1 MPSSSE
7 KLPYINENVFE
18 LPELILASASP
29 RRAEILTNVGW
40 KFKVFKSEVDE
51 TPLNDEKAAQ
61 YTKRLA
67 LAKAAVAAERFPDQL
82 ILAADTTVVID
93 EKIIGKPENILEA
106 GKMLRMLSGRCHKV
120 ITAVALQKGSQIL
133 SAAEETLVEF
143 DRLDDSEI
151 EYLVTNGNPLDK
163 AGAYAVQA
171 QAALFIKRIEGDYW
185 NVVGLPVRL
194 VYNLYKKLRKSP
206 KNALK

>member
-1 MPSSSE
+1 
-7 KLPYINENVFE
+7 
-18 LPELILASASP
+18 
-29 RRAEILTNVGW
+29 
-40 KFKVFKSEVDE
+40 
-51 TPLNDEKAAQ
+51 
-61 YTKRLA
+61 
-67 LAKAAVAAERFPDQL
+67 
-82 ILAADTTVVID
+82 
-93 EKIIGKPENILEA
+93 
-106 GKMLRMLSGRCHKV
+106 MLSGRCHKV
-120 ITAVALQKGSQIL
+120 ITGVALQKGSQIL

-171 QAALFIKRIEGDYW
+171 QAALFIKHIEGDYW

-206 KNALK
+206 KNSLN